1 MIELIQTY
9 WVYFLVGQYPNG
21 PLGGLALTVLLAA
34 LALILALPLG
44 VLLGLARI
52 SPFRAI
58 RWPVTVIVYVV
69 RGVPLL
75 MVIFWAYFFLPASP
89 AIRPTSSAPC

>member
-34 LALILALPLG
+34 LALVLALPLG
-44 VLLGLARI
+44 VVLGLARV
-52 SPFRAI
+52 SPFPAI
-58 RWPVTVIVYVV
+58 RWPVTAIVYVV
-69 RGVPLL
+69 RGVPCTSIISKGS
-75 MVIFWAYFFLPASP
+75 MIMPWM
-89 AIRPTSSAPC
+89 RPSCNTW